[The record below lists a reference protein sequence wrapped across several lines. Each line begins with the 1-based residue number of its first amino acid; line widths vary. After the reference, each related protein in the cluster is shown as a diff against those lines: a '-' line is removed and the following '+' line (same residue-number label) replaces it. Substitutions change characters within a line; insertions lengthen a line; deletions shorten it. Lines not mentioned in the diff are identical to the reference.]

1 MCSGGLVSKP
11 QGEPG
16 TKPAHNVHFSYSRVI
31 GLEPMSGALGIGCR
45 NHKRKR
51 KQNQLRLFIVSIPV
65 SLAWS
70 ELRSGAL
77 GTWWQNHKVNKTS
90 SQSTFSSFPCHWL
103 GAHIRDSGGPV
114 SQPQGELGTKPA
126 HNANFLHS
134 RVISIKLM
142 SGALGAWC
150 RNRNVKPGQ
159 NEFSLF
165 LEAHVICSGGLMSN
179 FSIPV
184 SLAWKLMNA
193 HCVHS
198 RVVGG
203 SSCHVLYIG
212 AWCRNHKVN
221 PGDRTSSQCTLF
233 HSRVIRLELMS
244 CAPGARCRAHN
255 AHFLHSRVIGLKLM
269 SCVLGVVVS
278 KPQGEPGTKPARNA
292 HFLHSRVISLKLMS
306 NAQGAW
312 CRKHQVNRGQN
323 QLTMYIFHCGSLAWS
338 FCQVLWGPGDE
349 TKRWTGDKTS

>member
-1 MCSGGLVSKP
+1 M
-11 QGEPG
+11 
-16 TKPAHNVHFSYSRVI
+16 
-31 GLEPMSGALGIGCR
+31 
-45 NHKRKR
+45 
-51 KQNQLRLFIVSIPV
+51 
-65 SLAWS
+65 
-70 ELRSGAL
+70 
-77 GTWWQNHKVNKTS
+77 
-90 SQSTFSSFPCHWL
+90 
-103 GAHIRDSGGPV
+103 

-184 SLAWKLMNA
+184 SLAWKLMNV

-233 HSRVIRLELMS
+233 HSRVIR
-244 CAPGARCRAHN
+244 
-255 AHFLHSRVIGLKLM
+255 LKLM

-349 TKRWTGDKTS
+349 TKR

>member
-1 MCSGGLVSKP
+1 M
-11 QGEPG
+11 
-16 TKPAHNVHFSYSRVI
+16 
-31 GLEPMSGALGIGCR
+31 
-45 NHKRKR
+45 
-51 KQNQLRLFIVSIPV
+51 
-65 SLAWS
+65 
-70 ELRSGAL
+70 
-77 GTWWQNHKVNKTS
+77 
-90 SQSTFSSFPCHWL
+90 
-103 GAHIRDSGGPV
+103 

-184 SLAWKLMNA
+184 SLAWKLMNV

-278 KPQGEPGTKPARNA
+278 KPQGEPGTRESKDKTSSDCSLSLFPCHWLGVMHVMCSRGLVSKP
-292 HFLHSRVISLKLMS
+292 
-306 NAQGAW
+306 QGEP
-312 CRKHQVNRGQN
+312 GQN
-323 QLTMYIFHCGSLAWS
+323 QLTMYFLHLGSLAWIS
-338 FCQVLWGPGDE
+338 CQVLWGPGDE
-349 TKRWTGDKTS
+349 TKR